1 MEENEVKAQP
11 AVLHA
16 VIQITRKATGKVE
29 EYTLTG
35 VPGGPYVASPPGPAD
50 YEVSSVLE
58 VPKQEEKS

>member
-29 EYTLTG
+29 EYTLVGT
-35 VPGGPYVASPPGPAD
+35 PAEEPPA
-50 YEVSSVLE
+50 EQ
-58 VPKQEEKS
+58 PKES